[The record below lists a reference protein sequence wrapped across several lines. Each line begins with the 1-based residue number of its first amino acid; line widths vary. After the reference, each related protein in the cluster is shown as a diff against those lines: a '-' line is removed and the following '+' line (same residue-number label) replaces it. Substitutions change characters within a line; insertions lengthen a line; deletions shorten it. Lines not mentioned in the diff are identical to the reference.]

1 MMRITQQLLTNQ
13 IRQNSG
19 RASERLNRAIQQIQE
34 DTSIPAPSVD
44 PVKATRVKA
53 LDERLRN
60 HEALGRSRT
69 TVRSNLTLADTT
81 LENISDLVLNMR
93 DEALSVATDNASDK
107 DRKTVAVSLRRR
119 LEAVIGLANTK
130 DGSGRYLFGGLVDNV
145 PPFAADGT
153 YGGDANSREVEVAP
167 GIRMTATL
175 SGGDLFGGANET
187 ITALTAMVTALE
199 AGNAAGA
206 RAQLT
211 AINDGHGQLVTAR
224 TKVGGRLATL
234 DNLDMLGLDVKT
246 TLGIERG
253 EETAV
258 DIARLSS
265 EMANAQANLQA
276 IIETSKTLMAQSSAS
291 WLNG

>member
-34 DTSIPAPSVD
+34 DTSIPVPSVD

-53 LDERLRN
+53 IDERLRN

-69 TVRSNLTLADTT
+69 TVRSNLNLADTT
-81 LENISDLVLNMR
+81 LENISNLVLSMR
-93 DEALSVATDNASDK
+93 DEAISVATDNASDK
-107 DRKTVAVSLRRR
+107 DRRTVAVSLRRQF
-119 LEAVIGLANTK
+119 EAVVALANTK
-130 DGSGRYLFGGLVDNV
+130 DGSGRYLFGGLADSAL
-145 PPFAADGT
+145 PFAPDGT
-153 YGGDANSREVEVAP
+153 YNGDTNAREVEVAP

-175 SGGDLFGGANET
+175 SGGDLFGATNET
-187 ITALTAMVTALE
+187 ITALSALVTALE
-199 AGNAAGA
+199 AGDANAA

-211 AINDGHGQLVTAR
+211 PINDGHSQLVTTR

-234 DNLDMLGLDVKT
+234 ENLDMLGLDVRT

-253 EETAV
+253 DETAV

-276 IIETSKTLMAQSSAS
+276 IIETSKTLMAQSSAG